1 MLATST
7 DVERAFSRGGL
18 TISKLQ
24 HSLSDNSA
32 RAATILGFWSKLEGV
47 ILKEVII
54 DSFKNKSRRP
64 KKKHKTTKTMEPES
78 DGSIVIN
85 SGSLLW
91 NIYQLFYFLMWV
103 PVGIPVSTHEDPPLQ
118 IPVSTR

>member
-1 MLATST
+1 MHMSLIKKLSSLATST

-18 TISKLQ
+18 TISKLR

-32 RAATILGFWSKLEGV
+32 RAATILGSWSKLEGV
-47 ILKEVII
+47 IPKEAII

-64 KKKHKTTKTMEPES
+64 KKKQKTTKTTEPES

-85 SGSLLW
+85 
-91 NIYQLFYFLMWV
+91 
-103 PVGIPVSTHEDPPLQ
+103 
-118 IPVSTR
+118 